1 MVCGGIS
8 GKFEFMLLGME
19 RVRLIVVASL
29 LGILMASCQS
39 VPIDVEAFVI
49 QSMEEKDFPL
59 KLRAEIVLP
68 FGNSDRTILMEKD
81 GEFVAL
87 EDGKAVVKTSSE
99 VFGRVFRESK
109 LRGEVENPHVTI
121 RIKSDSSVNR
131 LWGSFEAE
139 AAVDLHFGNGDPIR
153 SYKGRGKVHSGL
165 VSDQV
170 ALENAYKEAFFDV
183 VAQMVRD
190 EKVIQALSNKA
201 NISRMRLTDAPHLPK
216 ASIYNDF
223 LRTVVTVNVGEV
235 ENSARFARPVGN
247 KLSHGSGFFVND
259 QGLILTNF
267 HVVKDSVSIEVVAGG
282 KNYWAELVG
291 YDEWVDMALLKIDAV
306 DTPCLKI
313 EPEQNMAGVGDEV
326 LAIGSPLR
334 GDLEYSVSKGIVSSY
349 RMIGG
354 YPLVQTDAAIN
365 HGSSGGP
372 LVHLKSGS
380 VIGIIT
386 MRYFGQGIGFAI
398 TGDAIVHFLKESGAK
413 NGRIRNGKTPNKG
426 EASSE

>member
-1 MVCGGIS
+1 
-8 GKFEFMLLGME
+8 ME
-19 RVRLIVVASL
+19 RVRLIIVLGL
-29 LGILMASCQS
+29 LGILLSACQS
-39 VPIDVEAFVI
+39 VPIDVETFVI

-68 FGNSDRTILMEKD
+68 FGNSDRTILMEKK

-87 EDGKAVVKTSSE
+87 DDGKAVVETSSE
-99 VFGRVFRESK
+99 VFSRFFRESK
-109 LRGEVENPHVTI
+109 LRGEIENPHVTI
-121 RIKSDSSVNR
+121 RIQSDSSVSR
-131 LWGSFEAE
+131 LWGSFETE
-139 AAVDLHFGNGDPIR
+139 VAVALHFGNGDPIR
-153 SYKGRGKVHSGL
+153 SYQGKGKVHSGL
-165 VSDQV
+165 VSDQI

-183 VAQMVRD
+183 VSQMVRD
-190 EKVIQALSNKA
+190 EKVIQALSDKT
-201 NISRMRLTDAPHLPK
+201 NIARMRLTDTPSLPES
-216 ASIYNDF
+216 SIYNDF
-223 LRTVVTVNVGEV
+223 LRTVVTVKVGEGG
-235 ENSARFARPVGN
+235 NSARFARPVGN

-282 KNYWAELVG
+282 ELYWAELVG
-291 YDEWVDMALLKIDAV
+291 YDEWIDMALLKIDAV
-306 DTPCLKI
+306 NTPFLKI
-313 EPEQNMAGVGDEV
+313 EPEQKMAGVGDEV

-334 GDLEYSVSKGIVSSY
+334 GDLEYSASKGIVSSY

-386 MRYFGQGIGFAI
+386 MRYFGQGIGFAL
-398 TGDAIVHFLKESGAK
+398 TGDVIVHFLKENGAK
-413 NGRIRNGKTPNKG
+413 NEKIRNGKTTNKG
-426 EASSE
+426 VMSSE